1 MYHFLIFSYDEIFDY
16 FVIIEQTY
24 NSIILIWD
32 VVYTN
37 NIYGIWYICWLAI
50 CSIPNYENKKK
61 LNEFTFSLLYFYY
74 KWIKK

>member
-1 MYHFLIFSYDEIFDY
+1 MYYFLTFSYDEIFDY

-37 NIYGIWYICWLAI
+37 DIYGIWYIGWLAI
-50 CSIPNYENKKK
+50 CYISNFENKKK

>member
-24 NSIILIWD
+24 NGIILIWD

-37 NIYGIWYICWLAI
+37 NIYGIWYIGWLAI
-50 CSIPNYENKKK
+50 CSISNFENKKK
-61 LNEFTFSLLYFYY
+61 LNEFTFSLFYFYY

>member
-1 MYHFLIFSYDEIFDY
+1 MYYFLTFSYDEIFDY

-37 NIYGIWYICWLAI
+37 DIYGIWYIGWLAI
-50 CSIPNYENKKK
+50 CYISNFENKKSWM
-61 LNEFTFSLLYFYY
+61 NSHFHYFTF
-74 KWIKK
+74 IINE